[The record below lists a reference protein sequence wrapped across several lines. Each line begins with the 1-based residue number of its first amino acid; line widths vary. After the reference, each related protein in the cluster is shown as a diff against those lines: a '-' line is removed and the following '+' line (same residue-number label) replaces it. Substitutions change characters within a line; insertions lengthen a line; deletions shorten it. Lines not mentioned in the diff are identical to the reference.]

1 MCCKPLCA
9 LRRKHPFSGSCVE
22 LADGRPPHVPQRRRF
37 AMAASGQKGMYVN
50 MNSGAVQAYLPPF
63 RNALINGD
71 MRINQ
76 RGTST
81 NLASL
86 TAVATTT
93 PGSWVTDRWNVFRQG
108 FAAGASIGQ
117 GTGMVYADMP
127 FADAGIATYGRIG
140 RTAAN
145 AATTTI
151 YCDYNMESLDS
162 YRLVGKQVTLSFYYR
177 TGTNFSDNF
186 LTATLNS
193 GTATDAAFRSG
204 TFTSF
209 ATTAFAKSSS
219 WVRATAT
226 GTVPTSAAQV
236 CLRFF
241 YTPVGTAG
249 NADHFDFTGLQ
260 LELGS
265 VATPFEVRPYP
276 VELQMC
282 QRYCES
288 IPGNY
293 GFVLGVGF
301 WDAGT
306 ARVLYVY
313 KVQKYRVCTIDT
325 STLNFINNV
334 NLSSFSVVVVG
345 VGYIPVTSIAQ
356 AWSSTLAHQFA
367 FASSSSGTAGAGTVA
382 LGQGGGGLII
392 FSAEL

>member
-1 MCCKPLCA
+1 
-9 LRRKHPFSGSCVE
+9 
-22 LADGRPPHVPQRRRF
+22 LADGRPPHFQQRHRF

-76 RGTST
+76 RVTST

-86 TAVATTT
+86 TAVATAT
-93 PGSWVTDRWNVFRQG
+93 PGSWVTDRWNVYRAG

-145 AATTTI
+145 AATTAI
-151 YCDYNMESLDS
+151 YCDYNMESQDS
-162 YRLVGKQVTLSFYYR
+162 YRLVGKTVTLSFYYR
-177 TGTNFSDNF
+177 NGVNFSDNF
-186 LTATLNS
+186 LTATLYS
-193 GTATDAAFRSG
+193 GAATDAPLRSG

-219 WVRATAT
+219 WVRATVT

-236 CLRFF
+236 CLRFS

-249 NADHFDFTGLQ
+249 NADHFDVTGVQ

-265 VATPFEVRPYP
+265 VATPFEVRHFSL
-276 VELQMC
+276 ELYLC
-282 QRYCES
+282 QRYYVRFNT
-288 IPGNY
+288 GFFNVGYAY
-293 GFVLGVGF
+293 GAGGGTYCNANLPNRMRIIQVILETPAGSTNSLNTYLMSATGFLAQYQGSAANDYQLLGVAMVQWANESGF
-301 WDAGT
+301 IFLGFT
-306 ARVLYVY
+306 AS
-313 KVQKYRVCTIDT
+313 T
-325 STLNFINNV
+325 SV
-334 NLSSFSVVVVG
+334 
-345 VGYIPVTSIAQ
+345 
-356 AWSSTLAHQFA
+356 
-367 FASSSSGTAGAGTVA
+367 TAG
-382 LGQGGGGLII
+382 LGRSITIQTNYYIG
-392 FSAEL
+392 FSAEI

>member
-1 MCCKPLCA
+1 
-9 LRRKHPFSGSCVE
+9 
-22 LADGRPPHVPQRRRF
+22 
-37 AMAASGQKGMYVN
+37 MAASGQKGMYVN

-86 TAVATTT
+86 TAVATAT
-93 PGSWVTDRWNVFRQG
+93 PGSWVTDRWNVYRPG

-145 AATTTI
+145 TATTAI
-151 YCDYNMESLDS
+151 YCDYNMESQDS

-177 TGTNFSDNF
+177 NGVNFSDNF
-186 LTATLNS
+186 LTATLYS
-193 GTATDAAFRSG
+193 GTGTDQPLRSG

-219 WVRATAT
+219 WVRATVT

-236 CLRFF
+236 CLRFS

-249 NADHFDFTGLQ
+249 NADSFDVTGLQ

-276 VELQMC
+276 VELGLC
-282 QRYCES
+282 QRYCFAS
-288 IPGNY
+288 PG
-293 GFVLGVGF
+293 
-301 WDAGT
+301 
-306 ARVLYVY
+306 VLYGAGHLRASNIIDFTLY
-313 KVQKYRVCTIDT
+313 IPYIPRRTNGASDLQYTSAHASTGIYDLTTSGSTIT
-325 STLNFINNV
+325 SIGGGNNNGGHNLFIRFN
-334 NLSSFSVVVVG
+334 VVG
-345 VGYIPVTSIAQ
+345 P
-356 AWSSTLAHQFA
+356 F
-367 FASSSSGTAGAGTVA
+367 TAGYAA
-382 LGQGGGGLII
+382 LCDFTNLII
-392 FSAEL
+392 NFEI

>member
-1 MCCKPLCA
+1 
-9 LRRKHPFSGSCVE
+9 
-22 LADGRPPHVPQRRRF
+22 
-37 AMAASGQKGMYVN
+37 MAASGQKGMYVN

-86 TAVATTT
+86 TAVATAT

-145 AATTTI
+145 AATTAI
-151 YCDYNMESLDS
+151 YCDYNMESQDS

-177 TGTNFSDNF
+177 NGVNFSDNF
-186 LTATLNS
+186 LTASLFS
-193 GTATDAAFRSG
+193 GAATDAALRSG

-219 WVRATAT
+219 WVRATVT

-236 CLRFF
+236 CLRFS

-249 NADHFDFTGLQ
+249 NADHFDVTGVQ

-265 VATPFEVRPYP
+265 VATPFEVRPYS
-276 VELQMC
+276 VEVQSCM
-282 QRYCES
+282 RYYERVFDNNNVVLS
-288 IPGNY
+288 FYYITEPG
-293 GFVLGVGF
+293 GSF
-301 WDAGT
+301 AGGY
-306 ARVLYVY
+306 LYSF
-313 KVQKYRVCTIDT
+313 KVEKRIVPQITETLAFNSHTIRRAIT
-325 STLNFINNV
+325 KLTLNYLITQV
-334 NLSSFSVVVVG
+334 PGAPSTSWG
-345 VGYIPVTSIAQ
+345 TYIID
-356 AWSSTLAHQFA
+356 LN
-367 FASSSSGTAGAGTVA
+367 
-382 LGQGGGGLII
+382 II
-392 FSAEL
+392 AEL